1 MFNLPKKNK
10 LTEIEIIAGCKKE
23 KRRHQKALVDKYAP
37 TLFTVARRYTRDD
50 HTAKDILQEALH
62 LIFKNIKKYEPTG
75 SFQGW
80 MRRIVITSSL
90 KYLRDKDFLKNVVEF
105 EPVHSS
111 SISPEAYLKLDYEEI
126 IHLIKK
132 LPKGAREVFNLYIID
147 GYDHNEIAALLGIS
161 ATTSRSQLT
170 RARKW
175 LRHQLNHEK
184 KTKLCG

>member
-1 MFNLPKKNK
+1 M
-10 LTEIEIIAGCKKE
+10 TETEIIAGCKKD
-23 KRRHQKALVDKYAP
+23 KRRYQKALVDQYAP

-80 MRRIVITSSL
+80 MRRIVVTSSL
-90 KYLRDKDFLKNVVEF
+90 KHLRDKYFLKNVIEF

-126 IHLIKK
+126 LHLIKK
-132 LPKGAREVFNLYIID
+132 LPKNAREVFNLYAID
-147 GYDHNEIAALLGIS
+147 GYSHNEIAAMMGIS

-175 LRHQLNHEK
+175 LRQQLIHEK